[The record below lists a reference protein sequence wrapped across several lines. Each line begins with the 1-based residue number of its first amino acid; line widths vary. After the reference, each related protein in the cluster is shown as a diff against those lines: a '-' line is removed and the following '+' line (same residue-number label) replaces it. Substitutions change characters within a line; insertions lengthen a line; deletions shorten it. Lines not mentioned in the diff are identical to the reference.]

1 MKFCIG
7 PMSRAIVDA
16 TIEYANTQKTPM
28 ILIPSRRQ
36 VDWNGGYVGWTTQ
49 EFAEYVRSRT
59 SYVRLERDHGGPG
72 QGTEDDDGFES
83 LAADCTYLDIIHID
97 PWKKYPQFEEGLEW
111 TIKMIEFCYDR
122 NPAVRYE
129 VGTEQGIRP
138 FEVDELGRLIAALK
152 ERLTAKMFAQ
162 IEFVVIQCGTQL
174 IEKSNCGAFDEAKLA
189 AMLTLVHSY
198 GKMPKEHNGDWI
210 TQDTVR
216 RKGILGLEFIN
227 IAPEMGET
235 ETAEIVKVL
244 SDEDREAFFQICLQS
259 GKWKKWVSKEF
270 DPLTNKDT
278 LTLICGHYVFMDPAF
293 QAIRAAY
300 PLSVR
305 ERILEKITAL
315 CAEPPAPRVAVCF
328 FGQIRTGGVLAT
340 SSILRYI
347 GTLRAHCDI
356 FVHTWD
362 TESLGTGHCYQ
373 VAEGPGPTDEHWF
386 KVKELNT
393 DLLSQFYSAM
403 KPRSMQV
410 EEFNLQP
417 SLNKWGGRRFD
428 PVSKKWTV
436 CLWRSLQESNKLK
449 MEYAAKNKIEYDY
462 TLLMRTDIV
471 FSPEKRLAFDIA
483 EVPNDKTLLFAD
495 FYNVFPTWGETRME
509 DVFFLARSSVIDRFA
524 FFSDFYTNTVSNIN
538 DSNDPAYRDWQLYC
552 AKWITHTL
560 GISFRPLSNSTI
572 RVYSLLDRENG
583 VDPLNPGFG
592 NPPGTFGRKR

>member
-97 PWKKYPQFEEGLEW
+97 PWKKYPRFDEGLEW

-244 SDEDREAFFQICLQS
+244 SEEDREAFFQICLQS

-270 DPLTNKDT
+270 DPMNNKDT

-315 CAEPPAPRVAVCF
+315 CAEPPPPRVAVCF

-373 VAEGPGPTDEHWF
+373 MDEGPGPTDEHWF

-495 FYNVFPTWGETRME
+495 FYNVFPTWGQTRME

-538 DSNDPAYRDWQLYC
+538 DTNDPAYRDWQLYC
-552 AKWITHTL
+552 AKWITQTL
-560 GISFRPLSNSTI
+560 GISFHPLSNSTI

>member
-59 SYVRLERDHGGPG
+59 TYIRLERDHGGPG
-72 QGTEDDDGFES
+72 QGTEDDDGYES
-83 LAADCTYLDIIHID
+83 LAADCNFLDIVHID

-111 TIKMIEFCYDR
+111 TVKMIEFCYER
-122 NPAVRYE
+122 NPALRYE

-138 FEVDELGRLIAALK
+138 FEVEELGRLIAALK
-152 ERLTAKMFAQ
+152 ERLTAAVFAQ

-174 IEKSNCGAFDEAKLA
+174 IEKSNCGSFDEAKLA

-216 RKGILGLEFIN
+216 RKEILGLEFIN

-235 ETAEIVKVL
+235 ETAEILKVL
-244 SDEDREAFFQICLQS
+244 SEEDRETFFQICLQS
-259 GKWKKWVSKEF
+259 GKWKKWVSKDF
-270 DPLTNKDT
+270 DPLNNRET

-300 PLSVR
+300 PTAVR
-305 ERILEKITAL
+305 ERILEKITTL
-315 CAEPPAPRVAVCF
+315 CSEPPSPRVAICF
-328 FGQIRTGGVLAT
+328 FGQIRTGGIEAT
-340 SSILRYI
+340 PSILRYI
-347 GTLRAHCDI
+347 GNLRKHCDI

-386 KVKELNT
+386 KVKELNSN
-393 DLLSQFYSAM
+393 LLSRFYSAM

-410 EEFNLQP
+410 EEFHLQP

-483 EVPNDKTLLFAD
+483 EVPNEKTMLFAD
-495 FYNVFPTWGETRME
+495 FYNVFPKWGQTRLE
-509 DVFFLARSSVIDRFA
+509 DVFFLGRSPVIDRFA
-524 FFSDFYTNTVSNIN
+524 FFSDYYTNTVGNIN
-538 DSNDPAYRDWQLYC
+538 DPNDPTYRDWQLYC
-552 AKWITHTL
+552 AAWVTQTL
-560 GISFRPLSNSTI
+560 GVSFRPLSNSI
-572 RVYSLLDRENG
+572 LRIYSLLDLENG

>member
-97 PWKKYPQFEEGLEW
+97 PWKKYPRFDEGLEW

-244 SDEDREAFFQICLQS
+244 SEEDREAFFQICLRS

-270 DPLTNKDT
+270 DPMNNKDT

-315 CAEPPAPRVAVCF
+315 CAEPPTPRVAVCF

-362 TESLGTGHCYQ
+362 TESLGTGHSYQ

-436 CLWRSLQESNKLK
+436 CLWRSLQESNKMK

-495 FYNVFPTWGETRME
+495 FYNVFPTCGETRME
-509 DVFFLARSSVIDRFA
+509 DVLFLARSPVIDRFA

-538 DSNDPAYRDWQLYC
+538 DPTDPAYRDWQLYC
-552 AKWITHTL
+552 AKWITQTL